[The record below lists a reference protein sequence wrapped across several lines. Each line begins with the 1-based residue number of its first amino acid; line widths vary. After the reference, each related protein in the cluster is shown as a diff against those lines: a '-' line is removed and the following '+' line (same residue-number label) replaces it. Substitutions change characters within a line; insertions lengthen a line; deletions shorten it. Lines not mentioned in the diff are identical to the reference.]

1 MAIYAMIGIVV
12 VAAIFA
18 AGATWVVRNVT
29 FKPMKRPYD
38 YMTDEAGNEY
48 VRDNTVETKDE
59 PDVKA

>member
-1 MAIYAMIGIVV
+1 MAVYAMLGMIV

-29 FKPMKRPYD
+29 LKPMKSPYD
-38 YMTDEAGNEY
+38 YTTDEAGNEY

-59 PDVKA
+59 PDAKT